1 MDSIKKKMQS
11 LANETASAVMKFEK
25 WEKELNRIN
34 ENADSLEEQVITKCV
49 NLCLSLLI
57 SVCLLILQLIFYISS
72 TFNQSSS

>member
-34 ENADSLEEQVITKCV
+34 ENADSLEEQVSRVILRFMAKHKCTH
-49 NLCLSLLI
+49 S
-57 SVCLLILQLIFYISS
+57 
-72 TFNQSSS
+72 